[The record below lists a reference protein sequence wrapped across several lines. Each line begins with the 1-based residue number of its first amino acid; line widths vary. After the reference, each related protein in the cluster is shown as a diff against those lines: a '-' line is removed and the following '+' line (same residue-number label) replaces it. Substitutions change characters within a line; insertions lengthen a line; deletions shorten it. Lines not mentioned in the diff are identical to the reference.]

1 MIHSRGRNVS
11 RRYEKKISWLFCFLF
26 CFASVKLLIFWK
38 GKSSMMSW
46 KWLCNATPGGHC
58 ACVQKKVKA
67 LMEVLRYHGKPA
79 WFRSN
84 KPAKLLGR
92 FEWNRPERREM
103 PGWSNEAAG
112 WRQLSRHFCCI
123 GRKKEETRNKQRK
136 NIRNAMLGKTNLFC
150 KIKERDKIHVAPK
163 Y

>member
-1 MIHSRGRNVS
+1 MIHNPWRNVYQ
-11 RRYEKKISWLFCFLF
+11 RYEIKIRWLFCFFVLF
-26 CFASVKLLIFWK
+26 SKCQIINFLERQKLYDVLEVA
-38 GKSSMMSW
+38 
-46 KWLCNATPGGHC
+46 LQCNPRWTLRMRA
-58 ACVQKKVKA
+58 KKVKA
-67 LMEVLRYHGKPA
+67 LMEVLRYRGKSV

-136 NIRNAMLGKTNLFC
+136 NIRNAMLGNTNLFC